1 MTRPIG
7 TVSGPT
13 HAVGVHDT
21 VAAKDAAKAKEVASE
36 FEAILVRQLLSTTK
50 MGGKENMYSDMTVDA
65 LAKAV
70 TAGKG
75 LGLASRI
82 GDALSQAGHAGPHA
96 HAHAVA
102 PGLTAGRPAPTQPT
116 AESSNPSESETKSTS
131 GQK

>member
-7 TVSGPT
+7 TVSAPT
-13 HAVGVHDT
+13 QTVAAHDT
-21 VAAKDAAKAKEVASE
+21 SAAKDAAKAKEVASE

-82 GDALSQAGHAGPHA
+82 GDALSQAGHAGLHA
-96 HAHAVA
+96 RSHAPA
-102 PGLTAGRPAPTQPT
+102 PGAIPTSPASVQAPNLQP
-116 AESSNPSESETKSTS
+116 NPSESEAKPKNT
-131 GQK
+131 QK